1 MTSRFFL
8 ELVHKTRGAVLS
20 QLLPFPSLSYED
32 KTYNIKMILARFH
45 GSSESYLVPRLINEF
60 KNTLD

>member
-45 GSSESYLVPRLINEF
+45 GSSESVILCHV
-60 KNTLD
+60 